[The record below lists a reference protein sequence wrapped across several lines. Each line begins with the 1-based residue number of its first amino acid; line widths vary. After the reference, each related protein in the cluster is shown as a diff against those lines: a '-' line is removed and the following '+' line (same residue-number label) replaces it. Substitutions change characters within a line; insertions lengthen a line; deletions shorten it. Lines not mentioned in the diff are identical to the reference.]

1 MEDMVRAHVIIAGR
15 VQGVFFRL
23 ETQRAAERY
32 GVSGWVRNKRD
43 GTVEAVFEGDQTRV
57 DSILK
62 WCQQGSP
69 AAAVERV
76 DLTWEEH
83 TGEYPGFEITY

>member
-1 MEDMVRAHVIIAGR
+1 MVRAHVIIAGR

-23 ETQRAAERY
+23 ETLRAAERY

-43 GTVEAVFEGDQTRV
+43 GTVEAVFEGDPTRV
-57 DSILK
+57 DSILE
-62 WCQQGSP
+62 WCRQGSP
-69 AAAVERV
+69 AAVVNRV
-76 DLTWEEH
+76 DLTWEEY